1 MLIIRI
7 DFISF
12 SIISLHL
19 KKPRLYTAKKAEKN
33 CFRTNEAERKFF
45 LARIFFINNPG
56 QMQQ

>member
-45 LARIFFINNPG
+45 LARIFL
-56 QMQQ
+56 